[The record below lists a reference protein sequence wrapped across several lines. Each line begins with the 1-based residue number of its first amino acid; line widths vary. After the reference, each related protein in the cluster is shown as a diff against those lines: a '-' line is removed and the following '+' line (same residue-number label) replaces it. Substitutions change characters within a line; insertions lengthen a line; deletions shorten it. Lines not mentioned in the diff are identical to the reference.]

1 MKRMGRLLHY
11 SSDHENMDHNQAVR
25 LQAAE
30 KYVLGSLPKE
40 QHAEYEE
47 HYFDC
52 SACAEE
58 IQATVAFMES
68 ARQVV
73 LREKAMEPVG
83 AERLAPAAP
92 TTDGWFAWW
101 RPAFAV
107 PVLAALL
114 LFIGYQNGVTIPR
127 LKDASSSQMGQI
139 ISSSFQLRGSVRGG
153 NESGDAAN
161 QVRVRSG
168 ESFALN
174 FDFTPTGM
182 FSEYDWQL
190 QNQAGRAVKSGHISG
205 EKKYQAVSLN
215 MAGGVE
221 SAGKYNLV
229 FFGSAD
235 GAGQTANESET
246 ERITFT
252 VEFVP

>member
-1 MKRMGRLLHY
+1 
-11 SSDHENMDHNQAVR
+11 MDHNEAVR

-30 KYVLGSLPKE
+30 KYVLGKLPKE

-58 IQATVAFMES
+58 IKATVAFMEG

-73 LREKAMEPVG
+73 REKDLEPVG
-83 AERLAPAAP
+83 ERAPA
-92 TTDGWFAWW
+92 GFFNWL

-114 LFIGYQNGVTIPR
+114 LFIGYQNEVTIPR
-127 LKDASSSQMGQI
+127 LKHSSSQIGQI
-139 ISSSFQLRGSVRGG
+139 MSSSFQLRGGVRGG
-153 NESGDAAN
+153 NESGDALN
-161 QVRVRSG
+161 TVRVRLG

-174 FDFTPTGM
+174 FDFTPTGT
-182 FSEYDWQL
+182 FSEYVWQL
-190 QNQAGRAVKSGHISG
+190 QNKAGRAVKSGHISG
-205 EKKYQAVSLN
+205 DKKYQAVSLN

-246 ERITFT
+246 QRLTFT
-252 VEFVP
+252 VEFLQ

>member
-1 MKRMGRLLHY
+1 
-11 SSDHENMDHNQAVR
+11 MDHNEAMR

-30 KYVLGSLPKE
+30 NYLLGKLPKE

-58 IQATVAFMES
+58 IKATVAFMES

-73 LREKAMEPVG
+73 REEAMEPV
-83 AERLAPAAP
+83 AAKRLAPAAP
-92 TTDGWFAWW
+92 TTGGWFAWL
-101 RPAFAV
+101 RPALAV

-127 LKDASSSQMGQI
+127 LKDSSSSQMGQI

-168 ESFALN
+168 ESFSLN
-174 FDFTPTGM
+174 FDFTPTGT
-182 FSEYDWQL
+182 FSEYIWQL
-190 QNQAGRAVKSGHISG
+190 QNKVGRAVKSGYISG

-215 MAGGVE
+215 VVGGVE

-229 FFGSAD
+229 FFGAD
-235 GAGQTANESET
+235 GSGQTPDQHEAQ
-246 ERITFT
+246 RITFT
-252 VEFVP
+252 VEFLQ

>member
-1 MKRMGRLLHY
+1 
-11 SSDHENMDHNQAVR
+11 MDHNQAVR

-30 KYVLGSLPKE
+30 NYVLGKLPKE

-52 SACAEE
+52 PACAEE
-58 IQATVAFMES
+58 IKATVAFMES
-68 ARQVV
+68 ARQAG
-73 LREKAMEPVG
+73 REEAMEPG
-83 AERLAPAAP
+83 FAKRLAPAAP
-92 TTDGWFAWW
+92 TTGGWFAWW

-114 LFIGYQNGVTIPR
+114 LVIGYQNGVTIPR
-127 LKDASSSQMGQI
+127 LKDSSSGPMGQI
-139 ISSSFQLRGSVRGG
+139 ISPSFQLRGSVRGG

-161 QVRVRSG
+161 KVRVRSG

-174 FDFTPTGM
+174 FDFTPTGT

-190 QNQAGRAVKSGHISG
+190 QNQAGRVLKSGHISG

-235 GAGQTANESET
+235 GAGQTADESEAQ
-246 ERITFT
+246 RLAFT
-252 VEFVP
+252 VEFLP

>member
-1 MKRMGRLLHY
+1 
-11 SSDHENMDHNQAVR
+11 MDHNEAVR
-25 LQAAE
+25 LQAVE
-30 KYVLGSLPKE
+30 KYLLGKLPKE
-40 QHAEYEE
+40 QHAAYEE

-52 SACAEE
+52 YACAEE
-58 IQATVAFMES
+58 IKATVAFMEGL
-68 ARQVV
+68 RQVV
-73 LREKAMEPVG
+73 REEALEPVG
-83 AERLAPAAP
+83 ARATAWAAP
-92 TTDGWFAWW
+92 GFFSWL

-127 LKDASSSQMGQI
+127 LKNSSSSQMGEI

-153 NESGDAAN
+153 NEGGDAVN

-168 ESFALN
+168 ESFSLN
-174 FDFTPTGM
+174 FDFTPTGT
-182 FSEYDWQL
+182 FSEYIWQL
-190 QNQAGRAVKSGHISG
+190 QNKVGRAVKSGHISG
-205 EKKYQAVSLN
+205 DKKYQAVSLN

-235 GAGQTANESET
+235 GAGQTANESEAQ
-246 ERITFT
+246 RLTFT
-252 VEFVP
+252 VEFLQ

>member
-1 MKRMGRLLHY
+1 
-11 SSDHENMDHNQAVR
+11 MDHNEAVR
-25 LQAAE
+25 LHAAE
-30 KYVLGSLPKE
+30 KYLLGQLPKE

-52 SACAEE
+52 VACAEE
-58 IQATVAFMES
+58 IKATVAFMES
-68 ARQVV
+68 ARQAG
-73 LREKAMEPVG
+73 REEAMEAGG
-83 AERLAPAAP
+83 AKRLAPAAP
-92 TTDGWFAWW
+92 TTGGWFAWL

-114 LFIGYQNGVTIPR
+114 LVIGFQNGVTIPR
-127 LKDASSSQMGQI
+127 LKDSSSSQMGQI

-161 QVRVRSG
+161 KVRVRSG
-168 ESFALN
+168 ESFTLN
-174 FDFTPTGM
+174 FDFTPTGT
-182 FSEYDWQL
+182 FSEYVWQL
-190 QNQAGRAVKSGHISG
+190 YNKAGRVVKSGHISG

-221 SAGKYNLV
+221 SAGKYDLV

-235 GAGQTANESET
+235 GAGQTANESEAQ
-246 ERITFT
+246 RLTFT
-252 VEFVP
+252 VEFLQ

>member
-1 MKRMGRLLHY
+1 
-11 SSDHENMDHNQAVR
+11 MDHNEAVR

-30 KYVLGSLPKE
+30 KYLLGELPKE
-40 QHAEYEE
+40 QHAAYEE

-58 IQATVAFMES
+58 IKATVAFMES
-68 ARQVV
+68 ARQAI
-73 LREKAMEPVG
+73 REKALEPVG
-83 AERLAPAAP
+83 ARAPAP
-92 TTDGWFAWW
+92 SVPGFFSWL

-127 LKDASSSQMGQI
+127 LKDSSSQMGQI

-161 QVRVRSG
+161 KVRVRLG

-174 FDFTPTGM
+174 FDFTPTGT
-182 FSEYDWQL
+182 FSQYVWQL
-190 QNQAGRAVKSGHISG
+190 QNNAGRAVKSGRISG
-205 EKKYQAVSLN
+205 DKKYQAMSLN
-215 MAGGVE
+215 MTGGVE
-221 SAGKYNLV
+221 SAVKYNLV

-235 GAGQTANESET
+235 GAGQTGNESET
-246 ERITFT
+246 QRLTFT
-252 VEFVP
+252 VEFLQ

>member
-1 MKRMGRLLHY
+1 
-11 SSDHENMDHNQAVR
+11 MDHNEAVR

-30 KYVLGSLPKE
+30 KYLLGKLPKE

-58 IQATVAFMES
+58 IKATVAFMES
-68 ARQVV
+68 TRQVA
-73 LREKAMEPVG
+73 REDAMEPVG
-83 AERLAPAAP
+83 AKRLASTAP
-92 TTDGWFAWW
+92 TSGGWFAWL

-127 LKDASSSQMGQI
+127 LKDSSSSQMGQI

-153 NESGDAAN
+153 NESDDAAN
-161 QVRVRSG
+161 KVRVRSG
-168 ESFALN
+168 ESFTLN
-174 FDFTPTGM
+174 FDFTPTGT

-190 QNQAGRAVKSGHISG
+190 QNQAGRAVKSGHING

-235 GAGQTANESET
+235 GAGQTESEAQ
-246 ERITFT
+246 RITFT
-252 VEFVP
+252 VEFPQ